1 MKKEVAMT
9 SFRKHLLTA
18 GLLAS
23 IGFAAVAQGTAGSA
37 PPAAPADA
45 THAHARMGPH
55 DPAKMQ
61 QYRAEH
67 MAKRQAALKE
77 KLQITPAQEAAWS
90 TFTAALTPPAMGQ
103 RPDRA
108 EFEKLTTPQRIDK
121 MREMRTQHMAAMDQ
135 RADATKAFYAQLTP
149 DQQKVFD
156 AQTLRRGHGMRGG
169 MHGGMGMHEGMGGH
183 GHGPRS

>member
-1 MKKEVAMT
+1 MT

-23 IGFAAVAQGTAGSA
+23 IGFAAVAQGTAGS
-37 PPAAPADA
+37 PPPTAPADA

-67 MAKRQAALKE
+67 MTKRQAALKE

-90 TFTAALTPPAMGQ
+90 AFTAALTPPAMGQ

-121 MREMRTQHMAAMDQ
+121 MGELRVQHMTAMDQ
-135 RADATKAFYAQLTP
+135 RAEATKTFYAQLTP
-149 DQQKVFD
+149 EQQKVFD
-156 AQTLRRGHGMRGG
+156 TQTLRRGHGMRGG
-169 MHGGMGMHEGMGGH
+169 MHGCMG

>member
-1 MKKEVAMT
+1 MT
-9 SFRKHLLTA
+9 SFRKHLLTV

-23 IGFAAVAQGTAGSA
+23 MGFAAVAQGTAGTTP

-45 THAHARMGPH
+45 THAHARMGQH

-77 KLQITPAQEAAWS
+77 KLKITPAQEAAWS

-103 RPDRA
+103 HPGRA

-121 MREMRTQHMAAMDQ
+121 MRELRTQHMAAMDQ

-149 DQQKVFD
+149 EQQKDFD
-156 AQTLRRGHGMRGG
+156 AQTMRRGHGMRGG
-169 MHGGMGMHEGMGGH
+169 MHGGMGMHEGMKGMGGH
-183 GHGPRS
+183 GDGPRS

>member
-1 MKKEVAMT
+1 MT

-23 IGFAAVAQGTAGSA
+23 IGFAAVAQGTAGST
-37 PPAAPADA
+37 PPADA
-45 THAHARMGPH
+45 TRAPARMGQH

-77 KLQITPAQEAAWS
+77 KLKITPAQEAAWS

-121 MREMRTQHMAAMDQ
+121 MRELRNQHMAAMDQ
-135 RADATKAFYAQLTP
+135 RAEATKAFYGQLTP
-149 DQQKVFD
+149 EQQKVFD

-169 MHGGMGMHEGMGGH
+169 MHGGMSMHEGMGGH
-183 GHGPRS
+183 GHSPRG

>member
-1 MKKEVAMT
+1 MT

-23 IGFAAVAQGTAGSA
+23 IGFAAIAQGTGGSA
-37 PPAAPADA
+37 TPPADA
-45 THAHARMGPH
+45 PRAHARMGHH

-61 QYRAEH
+61 QH

-121 MREMRTQHMAAMDQ
+121 MRELRTQHMAAMDQ
-135 RADATKAFYAQLTP
+135 RAEATKVFYAQLTP
-149 DQQKVFD
+149 EQQKVFD
-156 AQTLRRGHGMRGG
+156 AQTLRQGRHMGG
-169 MHGGMGMHEGMGGH
+169 AMHGGMGGH